1 MNLVHKHK
9 NFSKSFKW
17 FSHGFG
23 TESVLL
29 NFNLS

>member
-1 MNLVHKHK
+1 MKNFNSHK

-23 TESVLL
+23 TDSELL
-29 NFNLS
+29 KFHR